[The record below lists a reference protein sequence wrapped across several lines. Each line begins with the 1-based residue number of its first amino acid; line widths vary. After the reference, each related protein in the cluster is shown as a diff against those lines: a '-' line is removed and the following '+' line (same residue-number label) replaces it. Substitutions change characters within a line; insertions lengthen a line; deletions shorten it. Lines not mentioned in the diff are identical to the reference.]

1 MTDKQQSKMFTVM
14 IPIQVKKTRSS
25 ALPKSKILEL
35 EVEAHSEEEAVSSVA
50 GILGN
55 LIAENSE
62 WI

>member
-1 MTDKQQSKMFTVM
+1 M